1 MFFFLYLR
9 WIETVLKRTVHHLKS
24 VLTRL
29 DLTDMELKTKSESIR
44 VKLDRLQLKSE
55 SVLEELRATVDAE
68 STDLCQFLKARIS
81 TSECKEALT
90 KNWSPDDLPNIDS
103 GLGNW
108 MWIRRHIQE
117 TFFDKLLCIV
127 ENWERDEEILDKI
140 EQQISFQIK
149 LELKILED
157 ELSDIEREIQGDD
170 SSLSSDGISEL
181 AKNRRRSI
189 VSFSPTRTPYLLAE
203 PTLPLRLAG
212 RIIKPFQAVFGPLK
226 NKLKANEYKNNPL
239 KVAEECA
246 KSMYTELCEN
256 CDNPDSAL
264 AQLADALLERPREYI
279 NAIERKLPSMILSN
293 QLLLN
298 RTEESIESEREY
310 LQGYEA
316 MMTCTESLRRSLMEY
331 GEGYI
336 FVNDFSR
343 GELQIRQQ
351 HPDSG
356 DTVSVPFNVTDF
368 LRGSSGDLD
377 VSRMGDIRAL
387 WTVTYAGQLMRNR
400 RENPVAI
407 RVYLPSSGVECTFKE
422 IAKLR

>member
-1 MFFFLYLR
+1 M
-9 WIETVLKRTVHHLKS
+9 LKRTVHHLKA

-29 DLTDMELKTKSESIR
+29 DLTDMDLNSKSDTIR
-44 VKLDRLQLKSE
+44 NKLDRLQLKSE
-55 SVLEELRATVDAE
+55 SVLEELRAKVDAE
-68 STDLCQFLKARIS
+68 STDLCQFLKSKIS
-81 TSECKEALT
+81 TQECKDSLT
-90 KNWSPDDLPNIDS
+90 KNWAPDDLPNIGS

-108 MWIRRHIQE
+108 SWIRCRVQDA
-117 TFFDKLLCIV
+117 FFDKLLCIV
-127 ENWERDEEILDKI
+127 ENWERDEEKLDKI

-149 LELKILED
+149 LELRILEE
-157 ELSDIEREIQGDD
+157 ELSDIEKEIQGDD
-170 SSLSSDGISEL
+170 SSLSSDGISDL
-181 AKNRRRSI
+181 AKTRRRSI
-189 VSFSPTRTPYLLAE
+189 VSFSPTRSPYLLAE

-246 KSMYTELCEN
+246 KSMYAELVEN

-264 AQLADALLERPREYI
+264 AELADALLERPREYL
-279 NAIERKLPSMILSN
+279 NAIEKKMPDMILAN

-310 LQGYEA
+310 LKSYEG

-343 GELQIRQQ
+343 GELQIIQQ

-356 DTVSVPFNVTDF
+356 DRVSVPFNVTDF

-377 VSRMGDIRAL
+377 ASRMGDIRAL
-387 WTVTYAGQLMRNR
+387 WTVTYAGQLIRSR
-400 RENPVAI
+400 LENPVSI

-422 IAKLR
+422 VAKLR